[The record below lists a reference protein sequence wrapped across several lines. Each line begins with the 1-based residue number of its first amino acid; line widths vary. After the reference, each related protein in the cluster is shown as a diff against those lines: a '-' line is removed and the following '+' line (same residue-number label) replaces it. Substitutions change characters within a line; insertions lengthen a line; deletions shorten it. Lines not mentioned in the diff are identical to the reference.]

1 MKKVIALSTIAFLS
15 TSIYASTDL
24 QAQIDTLTKK
34 IKKLEKKQKKNT
46 KKISAV
52 NKLANNDNIKFD
64 VDFRTSYD
72 KIEYKTV
79 SGKKYKNDGLYSNRL
94 WLNMGYAPINDLMF
108 KGTLSFNKTF
118 GASPYNSN
126 GSGMPQRG
134 YGYDAFD
141 WVVNENLTDDKLRVR
156 EAYWLWMPTLA
167 GRGYTFSVG
176 RRPATNGFL
185 VNLRDDDKA
194 KSPVGHI
201 INMEFDGISISAK
214 TGDISEGSYFKI
226 CLGRGLTNA
235 KSRFDQQGLDY
246 STESGNLDNMDLIG
260 AIAKL
265 YDDGQY
271 TAFAKYYRAF
281 NVIGMTANQNYDP
294 KQMTKVDVIN
304 NDGETIGKANVVNP
318 NYNPNQM
325 NLSSL
330 GDVDGAT
337 LSLQVTGIGDEIN
350 DFLDETTVFASL
362 AYSNTLPDN
371 KAMLGSKDNKSGSS
385 IYAGIQMPNTT
396 GGKFGLEYNHGS
408 KYWRSFTYAEDTMA
422 GSKLAVRGSAYEV
435 YWSQPLI
442 KKIFSMQVRYT
453 YLDYDYTGSNA
464 FFGDGGTPL
473 ELSSSTDMAQA
484 KRMGMDPVESASDLR
499 VYFRYRY

>member
-1 MKKVIALSTIAFLS
+1 MKKIVTLSVVAFLS
-15 TSIYASTDL
+15 SAVYADTNVDM

-34 IKKLEKKQKKNT
+34 IAKLEKKQKKNT

-79 SGKKYKNDGLYSNRL
+79 SGKTYKNDGLYSNRL

-108 KGTLSFNKTF
+108 KGTLAFNKTF
-118 GASPYNSN
+118 GASPYNAN

-214 TGDISEGSYFKI
+214 TGDISEGSYFKV

-246 STESGNLDNMDLIG
+246 STESNNLDNMDLIG

-281 NVIGMTANQNYDP
+281 NVIG
-294 KQMTKVDVIN
+294 
-304 NDGETIGKANVVNP
+304 ND
-318 NYNPNQM
+318 M
-325 NLSSL
+325 SSGTPTL
-330 GDVDGAT
+330 ASFGDIDGAT

-350 DFLDETTVFASL
+350 DFLDETTVFASF
-362 AYSNTLPDN
+362 AYSNTRPDG
-371 KAMLGSKDNKSGSS
+371 KAMLGSMDNESGTS
-385 IYAGIQMPNTT
+385 IYAGVQMPNTT

-408 KYWRSFTYAEDTMA
+408 QYWRPFTYAEDTMV
-422 GSKLAVRGSAYEV
+422 GSKLAVRGNAYEA

-442 KKIFSMQVRYT
+442 KNIFSMQVRYT

-464 FFGDGGTPL
+464 FFGDGGTPMKL
-473 ELSSSTDMAQA
+473 ADA
-484 KRMGMDPVESASDLR
+484 KAAGMDPVESASDLR

>member
-1 MKKVIALSTIAFLS
+1 MKKIVTLSVVAFLS
-15 TSIYASTDL
+15 SAVYADTNVDM

-34 IKKLEKKQKKNT
+34 IAKLEKKQKKNT

-79 SGKKYKNDGLYSNRL
+79 SGKTYKNDGLYSNRL

-108 KGTLSFNKTF
+108 KGTLAFNKTF

-214 TGDISEGSYFKI
+214 TGDISEGSYFKV

-246 STESGNLDNMDLIG
+246 STESNNLDNMDLIG

-281 NVIGMTANQNYDP
+281 NVIG
-294 KQMTKVDVIN
+294 
-304 NDGETIGKANVVNP
+304 ND
-318 NYNPNQM
+318 M
-325 NLSSL
+325 SSGTPTL
-330 GDVDGAT
+330 ASFGDIDGAT

-350 DFLDETTVFASL
+350 DFLDETTVFASF
-362 AYSNTLPDN
+362 AYSNTRPDG
-371 KAMLGSKDNKSGSS
+371 KAMLGSMDNESGTS
-385 IYAGIQMPNTT
+385 IYAGVQMPNTT

-408 KYWRSFTYAEDTMA
+408 QYWRPFTYAEDTMV
-422 GSKLAVRGSAYEV
+422 GSKLAVRGNAYEA

-442 KKIFSMQVRYT
+442 KNIFSMQVRYT

-464 FFGDGGTPL
+464 FFGDGGTPMKL
-473 ELSSSTDMAQA
+473 ADA
-484 KRMGMDPVESASDLR
+484 KAAGMDPVESASDLR

>member
-1 MKKVIALSTIAFLS
+1 MRKIIALSAVAFLS
-15 TSIYASTDL
+15 TSIYANADM
-24 QAQIDTLTKK
+24 QAQIDKLTKK
-34 IKKLEKKQKKNT
+34 IQKLEKKQKKNS

-52 NKLANNDNIKFD
+52 NKLANKDNIKFD

-94 WLNMGYAPINDLMF
+94 WLNMGYAPTSELMF
-108 KGTLSFNKTF
+108 KGTLAFNKTF

-126 GSGMPQRG
+126 DSGMPQRG
-134 YGYDAFD
+134 FGYDSFD

-156 EAYWLWMPTLA
+156 EAFWLWMPTIA
-167 GRGYTFSVG
+167 GRGYTFSAG
-176 RRPATNGFL
+176 RRPATNGFM

-201 INMEFDGISISAK
+201 INMEFDGVSVSAK
-214 TGDISEGSYFKI
+214 TGDFVEGSYIKL

-235 KSRFDQQGLDY
+235 KARFDQQGLDY
-246 STESGNLDNMDLIG
+246 STEKNNLDNMDLIG

-265 YDDGQY
+265 YDNGQY

-281 NVIGMTANQNYDP
+281 NVIGNDVSGQNGGTMAKPVLTSY
-294 KQMTKVDVIN
+294 
-304 NDGETIGKANVVNP
+304 
-318 NYNPNQM
+318 
-325 NLSSL
+325 

-362 AYSNTLPDN
+362 AYSKTLPDN
-371 KAMLGSKDNKSGSS
+371 KAMLGSKDDKSGSS

-408 KYWRSFTYAEDTMA
+408 KYWRPFTYAEDTMA
-422 GSKLAVRGSAYEV
+422 GSKLAVRGNAYEL

-442 KKIFSMQVRYT
+442 KNIFSMQVRYT
-453 YLDYDYTGSNA
+453 YLDYDFTGSNA
-464 FFGDGGTPL
+464 FFGDGGAPMKL
-473 ELSSSTDMAQA
+473 AEA
-484 KRMGMDPVESASDLR
+484 KAKGMDPVESASDLR

>member
-1 MKKVIALSTIAFLS
+1 MKKIVTLSVVAFLS
-15 TSIYASTDL
+15 SAVYADTNVDM

-34 IKKLEKKQKKNT
+34 IAKLEKKQKKNT

-79 SGKKYKNDGLYSNRL
+79 SGKTYKNDGLYSNRL

-108 KGTLSFNKTF
+108 KGTLAFNKTF

-141 WVVNENLTDDKLRVR
+141 WVVNENLTDDKSRVR

-214 TGDISEGSYFKI
+214 TGDISEGSYFKV

-246 STESGNLDNMDLIG
+246 STESNNLDNMDLIG

-281 NVIGMTANQNYDP
+281 NVIG
-294 KQMTKVDVIN
+294 
-304 NDGETIGKANVVNP
+304 ND
-318 NYNPNQM
+318 M
-325 NLSSL
+325 SSGTPTL
-330 GDVDGAT
+330 ASFGDIDGAT

-350 DFLDETTVFASL
+350 DFLDETTVFASF
-362 AYSNTLPDN
+362 AYSNTRPDG
-371 KAMLGSKDNKSGSS
+371 KAMLGSMDNESGTS
-385 IYAGIQMPNTT
+385 IYAGVQMPNTT

-408 KYWRSFTYAEDTMA
+408 QYWRPFTYAEDTMV
-422 GSKLAVRGSAYEV
+422 GSKLAVRGNAYEA

-442 KKIFSMQVRYT
+442 KNIFSMQVRYT

-464 FFGDGGTPL
+464 FFGDGGTPMKL
-473 ELSSSTDMAQA
+473 ADA
-484 KRMGMDPVESASDLR
+484 KAAGMDPVESASDLR

>member
-1 MKKVIALSTIAFLS
+1 MKKIITLSAIAFLS
-15 TSIYASTDL
+15 TAVYADINVDM

-34 IKKLEKKQKKNT
+34 IAKLEKKQNKNN

-52 NKLANNDNIKFD
+52 NKLANKDNIKFD

-79 SGKKYKNDGLYSNRL
+79 SGKTYKNDGLYSNRL
-94 WLNMGYAPINDLMF
+94 WLNMGYAPTSELMF
-108 KGTLSFNKTF
+108 KGTLAFNKTF

-156 EAYWLWMPTLA
+156 EAYWLWMPTL
-167 GRGYTFSVG
+167 GDRGYTFSAG
-176 RRPATNGFL
+176 RRPATNGFM
-185 VNLRDDDKA
+185 VNLRDNDKA

-201 INMEFDGISISAK
+201 INMEFDGISVSAK
-214 TGDISEGSYFKI
+214 TGDISEGSYIKL

-235 KSRFDQQGLDY
+235 KARFDQQGLDY
-246 STESGNLDNMDLIG
+246 STESNNLDNMDLIG

-281 NVIGMTANQNYDP
+281 NVIG
-294 KQMTKVDVIN
+294 
-304 NDGETIGKANVVNP
+304 ND
-318 NYNPNQM
+318 M
-325 NLSSL
+325 SSGTPTL
-330 GDVDGAT
+330 ASFGDIDGAT

-350 DFLDETTVFASL
+350 DFLDETTVFASF
-362 AYSNTLPDN
+362 AYSNTRPDG
-371 KAMLGSKDNKSGSS
+371 KAMLGSMDNESGTS
-385 IYAGIQMPNTT
+385 IYAGIQMPNMT
-396 GGKFGLEYNHGS
+396 GGKFGFEYNQGS
-408 KYWRSFTYAEDTMA
+408 EYWRPFTYAEDTMV
-422 GSKLAVRGSAYEV
+422 GSKLAVRGSAYEA

-442 KKIFSMQVRYT
+442 KNIFSMQVRYT

-464 FFGDGGTPL
+464 FFGDGGMPMKL
-473 ELSSSTDMAQA
+473 ADA
-484 KRMGMDPVESASDLR
+484 KAAGMDPVESASDLR

>member
-1 MKKVIALSTIAFLS
+1 MKKIITLSTIACLS
-15 TSIYASTDL
+15 TALYATTDADM
-24 QAQIDTLTKK
+24 QTQIDQLTKK
-34 IKKLEKKQKKNT
+34 IQKLEKIQKKQT

-52 NKLANNDNIKFD
+52 NKLANNDNLKFD
-64 VDFRTSYD
+64 VDFRTSVD
-72 KIEYKTV
+72 MIEYKTV
-79 SGKKYKNDGLYSNRL
+79 GGKTYKNDALLSNRL
-94 WLNMGYAPINDLMF
+94 WLNMGYAPTQELMF
-108 KGTLSFNKTF
+108 KGVLAFNKAF

-141 WVVNENLTDDKLRVR
+141 WVVNENLTDDKLRVK
-156 EAYWLWMPTLA
+156 EAYWLWMPTL
-167 GRGYTFSVG
+167 GDRGYTFSAG

-185 VNLRDDDKA
+185 TNLRDDDAA
-194 KSPVGHI
+194 KSPLGHI
-201 INMEFDGISISAK
+201 INMEFDGVSASVK
-214 TGDISEGSYFKI
+214 TGDIVEGSYLKL

-235 KSRFDQQGLDY
+235 KSRFDQMGLDY

-281 NVIGMTANQNYDP
+281 NVIG
-294 KQMTKVDVIN
+294 
-304 NDGETIGKANVVNP
+304 ND
-318 NYNPNQM
+318 M
-325 NLSSL
+325 SSGTPTL
-330 GDVDGAT
+330 ASFGDIDGAT

-350 DFLDETTVFASL
+350 DFLDETTVFASF
-362 AYSNTLPDN
+362 AYSNTRPDG
-371 KAMLGSKDNKSGSS
+371 KAMLGSIDNESGTS
-385 IYAGIQMPNTT
+385 IYAGVQMPNTT

-408 KYWRSFTYAEDTMA
+408 QYWRPFTYAEDTMV
-422 GSKLAVRGSAYEV
+422 GSKMAVRGSAYEV

-442 KKIFSMQVRYT
+442 KNIFSMQIRYT

-464 FFGDGGTPL
+464 FFGDGGTPMKL
-473 ELSSSTDMAQA
+473 ADAQA
-484 KRMGMDPVESASDLR
+484 MGMDPVDTASDLR